1 MRVALCFWGLTRSL
15 KYTIDSIQSNILDIL
30 KKKGIQY
37 TIFMHTYSLNECY
50 TNTRSKE
57 YNILPNN
64 NEYILLNPDY
74 IQIDNQDKIKESLNL
89 QDYRT
94 MGDSYKNNYES
105 IDNFILAMYSKLE
118 VTKLVTGNFDYYI
131 YLRPDVRYIS
141 NLNPSDLKLAND
153 NTICIPNFQL
163 WGNDK
168 KFNDRF
174 CIANNT
180 TYKIYG
186 SIFNELLEYSKQYSI
201 RSEDIYYKYILANNL
216 SLRYINFFFNRVRA
230 NGSEKIDYIIPKL
243 KSLRLKN

>member
-37 TIFMHTYSLNECY
+37 TIFMHTYSLNGCY
-50 TNTRSKE
+50 TNTWGNE
-57 YNILPNN
+57 YNILVNN
-64 NEYILLNPDY
+64 DEYKLLNPDY
-74 IQIDNQDKIKESLNL
+74 IKIDDQDIIKESLNL
-89 QDYRT
+89 QQYRT

-118 VTKLVTGNFDYYI
+118 VTKLVTDNFDYYI

-141 NLNPSDLKLAND
+141 MFNISNFKLVND

-163 WGNDK
+163 WGKDK

-174 CIANNT
+174 CIANKA
-180 TYKIYG
+180 TYIIYG
-186 SIFNELLEYSKQYSI
+186 SIFDSLLDYSKQYI
-201 RSEDIYYKYILANNL
+201 MKSEDIYYKYIVANNL

-230 NGSEKIDYIIPKL
+230 NGSEKIDYIIPKM
-243 KSLRLKN
+243 KSFRLKN